1 MNNTTIFILVFVYVI
16 FDSKTYIKLSSG
28 EKIEEIYNIF
38 NVYLIII
45 SYINLKKTFKIYYI
59 IDIFF

>member
-16 FDSKTYIKLSSG
+16 FDCKTYIKLNSG
-28 EKIEEIYNIF
+28 KKIGEIYTIF
-38 NVYLIII
+38 NGDLILI

-59 IDIFF
+59 NDIFF